1 MWSDLVVYESWDN
14 VRKSYDLD
22 VILIFSENE
31 MSTWEDFVVNEPHL
45 SSLPPAL
52 ASSLVKELQGA
63 RGVAK
68 VELQNQWHVFFL
80 DTVSND
86 QKRNYDPSSSITR
99 ARTWQEGKL
108 ALVNSEEEVVA
119 SIFKV
124 FFIFKVVAPISLFY
138 NGYIQDCYAASL
150 KVIFLLQGGC
160 TDPFSVFTFLAFA
173 LAVMDL
179 VMEMNRCVCF
189 CAIKHSFD
197 YRTS

>member
-1 MWSDLVVYESWDN
+1 MWEN
-14 VRKSYDLD
+14 LD

-31 MSTWEDFVVNEPHL
+31 MSTWEDLVVNEPHL

-52 ASSLVKELQGA
+52 ASSLVKELQET

-68 VELQNQWHVFFL
+68 VKLQNEMPCFFPRHSFKWQNRMTL
-80 DTVSND
+80 PLQSPG
-86 QKRNYDPSSSITR
+86 QEPSKKGSYLSSIR
-99 ARTWQEGKL
+99 RRRWL
-108 ALVNSEEEVVA
+108 HWF
-119 SIFKV
+119 FKV
-124 FFIFKVVAPISLFY
+124 IFIFKVIAPIPLFY
-138 NGYIQDCYAASL
+138 SVYFQDCYAVSS

-189 CAIKHSFD
+189 CAIKHSS
-197 YRTS
+197 YHRIS